1 MKVVVVGPADAAA
14 VAAIWAP
21 SLVPRLRDVSP
32 YPARPTELLVCALLG
47 AGVEV
52 ELVTLS
58 PSVSTP
64 MTMTEGPLSIL
75 VGAYRSS
82 GRANDLFRAERR
94 SLASMLAQTDGD
106 VLHAQWTYEFAWSVL
121 SDQRPRLV
129 TVHDAPLTIVRHLPT
144 AYRAIRA
151 AMAYR
156 VRVGSFRGI
165 AVSPYVAARWRREMI
180 DRRPLEIVPNFI
192 SVGRRTASPPGTG
205 GPRLV
210 SVGDSS
216 SRKNLRPLLRAF
228 QLVRGRHPT
237 ASLRLVG
244 SGFGPADPMIRWAA
258 QSGLGDGVEWL
269 GRMDHKATLDELMTA
284 DVVVHP
290 SREES
295 FGMSVAEAMAMGV
308 PVVGGR
314 DSGAV
319 PWLLDGGRAGVL
331 VDVRSPQ
338 RLADGVLGLLDDPER
353 AASLGAVASA
363 RIKESFSVE
372 AGLQRHLRLYEQM
385 TGRAS
390 SDVTA

>member
-1 MKVVVVGPADAAA
+1 MKVVVIGPADAAA

-21 SLVPRLRDVSP
+21 SLLPRLRDVTP
-32 YPARPTELLVCALLG
+32 YPARPTELLACALLG

-52 ELVTLS
+52 ELITLS
-58 PSVSTP
+58 PSVVAP
-64 MTMTEGPLSIL
+64 VTMSAGPLSIL
-75 VGAYRSS
+75 VGAFRST
-82 GRANDLFRAERR
+82 GRANDFFRAERR
-94 SLASMLAQTDGD
+94 GLAALIAQTEGD
-106 VLHAQWTYEFAWSVL
+106 VLHAHWTYEFAWSIL
-121 SDQRPRLV
+121 ADQRPRVV
-129 TVHDAPLTIVRHLPT
+129 TVHDAPLTVVRHLPT
-144 AYRAIRA
+144 AYRAVRA

-165 AVSPYVAARWRREMI
+165 AVSPYVGARWRRQML
-180 DRRPLEIVPNFI
+180 DRRPLEIIANFV
-192 SVGRRTASPPGTG
+192 SVGGRRAPRSGTT

-210 SVGDSS
+210 SVGDAGPL
-216 SRKNLRPLLRAF
+216 KNVLSLLQSFR
-228 QLVRGRHPT
+228 LVRMQHPT

-244 SGFGPADPMIRWAA
+244 SGLGPADPMVDWAA
-258 QSGLGDGVEWL
+258 GRGLCDGVGWL
-269 GRMDHKATLDELMTA
+269 GRMDHEATLDELMIA

-372 AGLQRHLRLYEQM
+372 AGLQRHLRLYEQL

-390 SDVTA
+390 SNVTA